1 MSNATHVILI
11 HGLRVNRLVM
21 TYLARYLRR
30 HGFEAES
37 WGYPSYSSD
46 LEHCAALLGQRL
58 KAERAGHVG
67 LVAHSYGG
75 VVALAHLARS
85 TDIRVKRVVLLGSPI
100 AGSYAGVAVARHA
113 PGRWFIGATRRVWEE
128 GPGVRIPEGVEV
140 GSIAGTS
147 RLGLGRFVTNIR
159 HDNDGVVAVAETKLP
174 GLADHLEMPVAHS
187 VMLASPAVARQT
199 DYFLRH
205 GCFAR

>member
-1 MSNATHVILI
+1 MSAAPRVILI

-21 TYLARYLRR
+21 LYLARYLQR
-30 HGFEAES
+30 HGYETDS
-37 WGYPSYSSD
+37 WGYPSYSAELD
-46 LEHCAALLGQRL
+46 HCAALLGQRL
-58 KAERAGHVG
+58 KTERAGHIG

-75 VVALAHLARS
+75 VVALAQLARS
-85 TDIRVKRVVLLGSPI
+85 ADARVKRVVLLGSPI
-100 AGSYAGVAVARHA
+100 AGSHAGIAVARHA

-128 GPGVRIPEGVEV
+128 GPGLRIPEGVQV

-147 RLGLGRFVTNIR
+147 RLGLGRFVTRIV
-159 HDNDGVVAVAETKLP
+159 HDNDGVVAVNETKLP
-174 GLADHLEMPVAHS
+174 GLTDHLVMPVAHS
-187 VMLASPAVARQT
+187 VMLASPAVAKQA